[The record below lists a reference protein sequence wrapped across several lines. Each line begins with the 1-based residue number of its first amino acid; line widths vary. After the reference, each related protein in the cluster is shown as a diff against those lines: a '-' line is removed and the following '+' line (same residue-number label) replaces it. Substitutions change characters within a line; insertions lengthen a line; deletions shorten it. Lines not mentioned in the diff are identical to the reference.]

1 MKTSVAENKRIRA
14 LIVDDEPLARAMIRR
29 MLSDHADVEIAGE
42 CENGSQAIVAIRQ
55 SAPDLVF
62 LDVQMPGA
70 DGFAV
75 IEALAAEQLP
85 IIIFVTAYDQYA
97 VRAFQVRAL
106 DYLLKPFD
114 RERFEQALER
124 ARAHIRSERRDD
136 LNARLLDLL
145 ADARARAG
153 YLERLIIKAEG
164 RIFFL
169 KTEEI
174 EWIEAEGNYVCLHVK
189 QQKHLFRE
197 AISNLE
203 KQLDPRQFQR
213 IQRSA
218 IVNLDF
224 IRELHPW
231 SRGDY
236 KVILR
241 DGTELKLSHR
251 YKSNLDRHLGGTL

>member
-1 MKTSVAENKRIRA
+1 MKTSMANNKKIRA
-14 LIVDDEPLARAMIRR
+14 LIVDDEHLARAMIRR
-29 MLSDHADVEIAGE
+29 MLDSEADFEIVGE
-42 CENGSQAIVAIRQ
+42 CENGAQAIAAIRQ

-62 LDVQMPGA
+62 LDVQMPGG

-75 IEALAAEQLP
+75 LEALDADRLP
-85 IIIFVTAYDQYA
+85 IIIFVTAYDKYA
-97 VRAFQVRAL
+97 VKAFEVRAL

-114 RERFEQALER
+114 RERFEAALER
-124 ARAHIRSERRDD
+124 AREHVHSGRRDD
-136 LNARLLDLL
+136 LSARLLDLL
-145 ADARARAG
+145 AETGARGG
-153 YLERLIIKAEG
+153 YLERLIIKTEG

-174 EWIEAEGNYVCLHVK
+174 EWIEAEGNYVSLHVK
-189 QQKHLFRE
+189 KQKYLFRE

-203 KQLDPRQFQR
+203 RQLDPRRFQR
-213 IQRSA
+213 IQRST
-218 IVNLDF
+218 IINLDF

-251 YKSNLDRHLGGTL
+251 YKRNLDRHLGGTL